1 MIPSHDNA
9 SLRYTPGAAS
19 ARPTGWGWRVLAGL
33 AVAAVIGF
41 AGLLVQSARQPS
53 PHEIVAPP
61 PREFLVTVDP
71 AVPGTRVWLGPTSDI
86 AVPPSGTLA
95 LYNLPEGEQDLLIR
109 APGYLPFTR
118 RVWVPAGHGETTARL
133 VAQRGD
139 LHLQARPGTQVI
151 ARDEQDRTTDLGRVP
166 AEGLLQAEGLLP
178 LGNYTLS
185 LIHADCQPLQVDDV
199 AVRADAPTRLNPR
212 QIPWPAQLQLVS
224 TPPGA
229 TVRIGGVARGT
240 APLTLTDLP
249 SEEELAVLVELAG
262 HVRVEQRLRLGPR
275 ETRALE
281 VGPLV
286 PVSGVVAL
294 RLDPA
299 DLPWE
304 QITVEVDG
312 TRVSPDDQGRIGS
325 LAVGQRRVVVTHPDY
340 EPGTGQVRVEARQTA
355 EIELTLTPK
364 PARVRLLGGPPG
376 LVVSLNDQP
385 VVPRDGT
392 VALPA
397 GKESVLQVAAPL
409 HFAQTRSFSP
419 EANATEIWEVH
430 LERRRS
436 PRPGMEHENSL
447 GQRFAPVPGTRV
459 LFATWETREQDYAR
473 FVTET
478 DREWEHPSAGPDHPA
493 VNVSWTDAQA
503 FCAWLTD
510 HERAA
515 GWLSDDQSYRL
526 PTDTEWSL
534 AVGLPYEPGFSPA
547 NKDSQI
553 EDHYPWG
560 DQWPPPRGVGNYGKD
575 LDVEAFE
582 YTSPVG
588 TFAPNTYGL
597 HDLGGNVW
605 EWVEDFWRDG
615 SRNRVLRGA
624 SFAPAYPDDI
634 LLSSFRLYL
643 APNTRF
649 DYIGFRIVLDPG
661 PIPPAAGNPKAT
673 ARRASKDHVSG
684 GK

>member
-1 MIPSHDNA
+1 MIPPHDNA

-61 PREFLVTVDP
+61 PQEYHVTVDP
-71 AVPGTRVWLGPTSDI
+71 VVPDTRVWLGPTSDI
-86 AVPPSGTLA
+86 AVPPSGTLV

-118 RVWVPAGHGETTARL
+118 RVWVPEGRGETTARL

-139 LHLQARPGTQVI
+139 LHLQARPGTHVV
-151 ARDEQDRTTDLGRVP
+151 ARDAQNRTTDLGRVP
-166 AEGLLQAEGLLP
+166 GEGMLQAEGLLP

-199 AVRADAPTRLNPR
+199 AVRADAPARLNPR
-212 QIPWPAQLQLVS
+212 QIPWPAELQLVS

-229 TVRIGGVARGT
+229 TVRIGGAARGT
-240 APLTLTDLP
+240 TPLTLTDLP
-249 SEEELAVLVELAG
+249 SEEELLVLIELAD
-262 HVRVEQRLRLGPR
+262 HVRVEQRLRLRPR
-275 ETRALE
+275 ESRTLE

-286 PVSGVVAL
+286 PVSGEVSL
-294 RLDPA
+294 RLHPA

-304 QITVEVDG
+304 QITVVVDG

-325 LAVGQRRVVVTHPDY
+325 LAVGERRVVVTHPDY
-340 EPGTGQVRVEARQTA
+340 EPATGPVRVEARRTA
-355 EIELTLTPK
+355 AIELTLIPK
-364 PARVRLLGGPPG
+364 PARVHLVGGPPG
-376 LVVSLNDQP
+376 LVVSLNDQS
-385 VVPRDGT
+385 VVPRDSIVEIPVGQ
-392 VALPA
+392 
-397 GKESVLQVAAPL
+397 ESVLQVEAPL
-409 HFAQTRSFSP
+409 HFAQTRSFNP
-419 EANATEIWEVH
+419 GANATEIWELQ

-436 PRPGMEHENSL
+436 PRPGREHENSL

-473 FVTET
+473 FVAET

-493 VNVSWTDAQA
+493 VNASWDDAQA
-503 FCAWLTD
+503 FCEWLTD
-510 HERAA
+510 HERAD
-515 GWLSDDQSYRL
+515 GWLSADQSYRL

-534 AVGLPYEPGFSPA
+534 AVGLPYEPGDSPA
-547 NKDSQI
+547 AKDSQI
-553 EDHYPWG
+553 DDHYPWG

-597 HDLGGNVW
+597 YDLGGNVW
-605 EWVEDFWRDG
+605 EWVEDFWREG

-649 DYIGFRIVLDPG
+649 DYIGFRLVLDPG
-661 PIPPAAGNPKAT
+661 PNPPAAGNPMPPDGRK
-673 ARRASKDHVSG
+673 S
-684 GK
+684 